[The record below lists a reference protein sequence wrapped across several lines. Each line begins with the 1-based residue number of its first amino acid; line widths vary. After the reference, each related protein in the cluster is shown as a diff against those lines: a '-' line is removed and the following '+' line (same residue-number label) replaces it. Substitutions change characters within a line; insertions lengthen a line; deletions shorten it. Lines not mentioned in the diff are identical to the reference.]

1 MLNEI
6 VIKFKIHRSIRISI
20 IDLLPLAHYISVV
33 KLISRQLVYELFRI
47 IFTLH
52 T

>member
-6 VIKFKIHRSIRISI
+6 VYQVQDSPIRISI
-20 IDLLPLAHYISVV
+20 IDLLSLARYISVV
-33 KLISRQLVYELFRI
+33 KLISRQLVYELFSI
-47 IFTLH
+47 IFVLH